1 MIISR
6 ARAGTLALSFAAGL
20 LSAAS
25 SARADA
31 VEDFYR
37 GKTLEMI
44 VPTSP
49 GGDYDIRA
57 RMVARYLTRF
67 IPGNPVII
75 VRNMP
80 GGLGI
85 AAANYMTNS
94 APRDG
99 TVLHAIFQNMPS
111 LQAIGTSG
119 VAFDVRRFGWI
130 GNTTDSPNVINSW
143 YTTGIKTIQ
152 DVMTRELIVG
162 APGAAS
168 TSYVYPAALNALA
181 GTKFKIVTGYPGGN
195 DVNLAMEK
203 GEVGGRGSNSWAS
216 WKSGHPQW
224 LAEKKIFMLVQI
236 GLQRAPDLPDVP
248 LMSEL
253 AKTDED
259 RQILTFM
266 SADMGIS
273 RAIVTTQDVPA
284 ERLAALRGAFSRMI
298 ANPEFIAEAEKV
310 QMDISGSDGATAQKI
325 AESMLA
331 TPKNILER
339 AKVLMEG
346 GTK

>member
-1 MIISR
+1 MLDLVGRR
-6 ARAGTLALSFAAGL
+6 ALLAMGLAIAAVAGAQG
-20 LSAAS
+20 
-25 SARADA
+25 ARADA
-31 VEDFYR
+31 IEEFYR
-37 GKTLEMI
+37 GKTMEMI

-49 GGDYDIRA
+49 GGDYDLRA
-57 RMVARYLTRF
+57 RMVARYLTKF
-67 IPGNPVII
+67 IPGNPVVI

-85 AAANYMTNS
+85 AAANYMTKS
-94 APRDG
+94 AARDG

-119 VAFDVRRFGWI
+119 VDFDVRRFGWI

-152 DVMTRELIVG
+152 DVMTKELIVG

-168 TSYVYPAALNALA
+168 TSYVYPAALNALV

-224 LAEKKIFMLVQI
+224 LAEKKIFILVQI
-236 GLQRAPDLPDVP
+236 GLKRAVDLPDVP

-259 RQILTFM
+259 RQVLTFM

-273 RAIVTTQDVPA
+273 RAFVTTPDVPA
-284 ERLAALRGAFSRMI
+284 DRLAALRKAFAQMI
-298 ANPEFIAEAEKV
+298 EDKEFLAEADKV
-310 QMDISGSDGATAQKI
+310 KMDISPSDGQTAQKV

-331 TPKNILER
+331 TPKPILAR

-346 GTK
+346 GSK